1 MSSNT
6 KAFEDKMKSAVEHL
20 ERELKTV
27 RAGRANPGVLDKVTV
42 DYYGSPTP
50 IQQVA
55 SVAVSEARTLT
66 ITPWDRTLLRAISK
80 AILASDVGI
89 NPIDDGQTIR
99 LNFPAP
105 TEERRKQLAKEVS
118 KMGEEAK
125 VAVRTAARVNRVDLH
140 KSPAPGRDRG
150 IARDRQKRDRVRVR
164 IQMGDDDGVGA
175 VAIAVGAADENVIH
189 AVAQRLGLLGGHV
202 LLRLL
207 LRLKLL
213 RCDWNGGR
221 LRRFFLGGRLRLGER
236 RTLHRLHQQLPRRE
250 RASGDCQ
257 HDHRRNQRRA
267 CTARQRGL
275 FCMRRTAAIA
285 K

>member
-1 MSSNT
+1 MLRPLLQVDIQILRRILIVHVLWYIEINAADKIDRLFERLQIDEHIAVDR
-6 KAFEDKMKSAVEHL
+6 KAEQAV
-20 ERELKTV
+20 
-27 RAGRANPGVLDKVTV
+27 
-42 DYYGSPTP
+42 
-50 IQQVA
+50 Q
-55 SVAVSEARTLT
+55 ARGK
-66 ITPWDRTLLRAISK
+66 P
-80 AILASDVGI
+80 
-89 NPIDDGQTIR
+89 
-99 LNFPAP
+99 FH
-105 TEERRKQLAKEVS
+105 
-118 KMGEEAK
+118 
-125 VAVRTAARVNRVDLH
+125 AVRTAARVNRVDLH

-164 IQMGDDDGVGA
+164 IQMGNDDGVGA

-189 AVAQRLGLLGGHV
+189 AVAQRRGLLGGDI

-207 LRLKLL
+207 RRLGLL
-213 RCDWNGGR
+213 RRYMDDGR
-221 LRRFFLGGRLRLGER
+221 LRCFSLSSRRGRFRRGER

-257 HDHRRNQRRA
+257 HDHRRDQRRA